1 MPSPKSNARETR
13 ELSQI
18 PLSVST
24 EWFSVFYTTDHPK
37 LNPHWRWDLRVT
49 VRAEQPLR
57 VLTLQVRDEVAQW
70 RKMPERG
77 GHHVLMLRLS
87 WPDPS
92 PAWVDDSR
100 AHIDLDPSHKAMA
113 GEIVPIASSVDGN
126 WLFSLVALERKDT
139 ELRRNGRWLPRE
151 GPLAALPSLLE
162 SSGSGTGAWHG

>member
-57 VLTLQVRDEVAQW
+57 VLTL
-70 RKMPERG
+70 
-77 GHHVLMLRLS
+77 
-87 WPDPS
+87 
-92 PAWVDDSR
+92 
-100 AHIDLDPSHKAMA
+100 
-113 GEIVPIASSVDGN
+113 
-126 WLFSLVALERKDT
+126 
-139 ELRRNGRWLPRE
+139 
-151 GPLAALPSLLE
+151 
-162 SSGSGTGAWHG
+162 